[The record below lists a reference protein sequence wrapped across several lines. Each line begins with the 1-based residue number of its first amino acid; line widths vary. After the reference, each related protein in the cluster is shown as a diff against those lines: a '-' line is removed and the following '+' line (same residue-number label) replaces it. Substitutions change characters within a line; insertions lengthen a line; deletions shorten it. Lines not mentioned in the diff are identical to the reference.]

1 MISCNGPAMLR
12 AGFLADGG
20 KSEAMIATSRLHLW
34 SLERHDLMKNY
45 HWANQRQLIRWTG
58 MHPFPKTAG
67 ELERWFENLSSRQD
81 MKIFAIKTKESDY
94 VGNVEL
100 RDIDWLTGKAEV
112 GIFLAEP
119 EARGLGLGR
128 EALRGLVDFAFLDL
142 RLHRL
147 YAKILET
154 NSAAQKAF
162 ESCDFELE
170 GRERQAHFDQGRHW
184 DVLAYGLLEPD
195 WKKKRNA
202 TH

>member
-1 MISCNGPAMLR
+1 MP
-12 AGFLADGG
+12 GG
-20 KSEAMIATSRLHLW
+20 TKSEAMIATSRLHLW

-67 ELERWFENLSSRQD
+67 ELDRWFENLSGRQD
-81 MKIFAIKTKESDY
+81 MKIFAIKTKESEY

-100 RDIDWLTGKAEV
+100 RDIDWLTGKAEMGV
-112 GIFLAEP
+112 FLAEP

-128 EALRGLVDFAFLDL
+128 EALRGLIDFAFLDL

-147 YAKILET
+147 YAKILES

-184 DVLAYGLLEPD
+184 DVLAYGLLQPD
-195 WKKKRNA
+195 WKKNRDA

>member
-1 MISCNGPAMLR
+1 MSGGRLEGILPGE
-12 AGFLADGG
+12 G

-67 ELERWFENLSSRQD
+67 ELERWFENLGGRQD
-81 MKIFAIKTKESDY
+81 MKIFAIKTKDSEY
-94 VGNVEL
+94 VGNIEL
-100 RDIDWLTGKAEV
+100 RDIDWITGKAEV
-112 GIFLAEP
+112 GVFLAEP

-128 EALRGLVDFAFLDL
+128 EALRGLTEFAFLDL

-147 YAKILET
+147 YAKILES
-154 NSAAQKAF
+154 NQAAQRAF
-162 ESCDFELE
+162 EACGFLLE
-170 GRERQAHFDQGRHW
+170 GRERQSHFDQGRHW
-184 DVLAYGLLEPD
+184 DVLVYGLLEPE
-195 WKKKRNA
+195 WKEKRNA